1 MQAEFGVEETHG
13 ILWRRQNRHLASSK
27 GRGWT
32 SIYAS
37 VQDEAPY
44 EAALPAVADHLLILH
59 LGAPVRVARRIGG
72 ALVEQTIPTGG
83 IFFMPG
89 NVDFW
94 VRLGGE
100 LRTLHLYL
108 RQALFADVA
117 GALGHGQT
125 SLTPILGQADAQISR
140 LALNIRETLDAD
152 VAGDGLYADYLGRAL
167 AAYLL
172 GGWNRETPTRIPHE
186 GLRRAASLIEDDYGA
201 KLQIEDLAAAAG
213 LSPTHFTRAFRRAYG
228 VAPHQYLLS
237 VRIRHAQDAL
247 ANSTKPIAQ
256 IALDCGFSSQ
266 EHLTR
271 LFTRQTQTT
280 PATHRRLTTCH
291 GRA

>member
-44 EAALPAVADHLLILH
+44 EAAFPAVADHLLILH

-280 PATHRRLTTCH
+280 PATHRRLTTRH

>member
-44 EAALPAVADHLLILH
+44 EAAFPAVADHLLILH

-271 LFTRQTQTT
+271 LFTRQTPTP
-280 PATHRRLTTCH
+280 PATHRRLTTRH

>member
-13 ILWRRQNRHLASSK
+13 ILWRRQNRNLASSK

-44 EAALPAVADHLLILH
+44 EAAFPAVADHLLILH

-108 RQALFADVA
+108 RHALFADVA
-117 GALGHGQT
+117 ASLGGGHPA
-125 SLTPILGQADAQISR
+125 LTPLLGQADAQISR

-152 VAGDGLYADYLGRAL
+152 GADDGLYADYLGRAL

-172 GGWNRETPTRIPHE
+172 RGWTRAKPATRFPHE
-186 GLRRAASLIEDDYGA
+186 GLRRARALIEDDYGS
-201 KLQIEDLAAAAG
+201 KLPIEDLAAAAG
-213 LSPTHFTRAFRRAYG
+213 LSPTHFTRAFRRTYG
-228 VAPHQYLLS
+228 AAPHQYLLS
-237 VRIRHAQDAL
+237 CRIQRAKEAL
-247 ANSTKPIAQ
+247 AHTNKPIAQ

-280 PATHRRLTTCH
+280 PATHRRLT
-291 GRA
+291 RQ